1 MLEIFKDFFAC
12 KIVLAAKRQYP
23 GNIRRFF
30 ACKIVLAAKHQYLG
44 KIQRLFR
51 LQAVSQPQPA
61 IIQQPV
67 ATISNQQ

>member
-1 MLEIFKDFFAC
+1 MFKDFFAC
-12 KIVLAAKRQYP
+12 KIVLAA
-23 GNIRRFF
+23 N
-30 ACKIVLAAKHQYLG
+30 HQHPEN
-44 KIQRLFR
+44 IQRLFR